1 MFKEPNL
8 SKALEHRRQ
17 AADCGPFAANAQSA
31 EDRTLLLH
39 MQRLLL
45 DRADRLDG
53 LPPGLAAATEGAY
66 GSAPFVTG
74 AR

>member
-17 AADCGPFAANAQSA
+17 AADCGLFAANAQSA

-45 DRADRLDG
+45 DRADLLDG
-53 LPPGLAAATEGAY
+53 FPPVPPARPNALAVPRR
-66 GSAPFVTG
+66 S
-74 AR
+74 